1 MSTDV
6 AILIVT
12 YNSEHQIEA
21 CLQSVFDQ
29 QGGLNQEVIVLDNNS
44 ADQTVSVV
52 RAKFPHVKLV
62 LPGCNLGFAA
72 GVNRAAQQSNADY
85 FLLLNPDTVVL
96 DHAIATVVEFAR
108 NHPHYG
114 LYGGQTLRPDGSLE
128 PSSCWGMPSLWSLAM
143 FATGLN
149 MVARRNRILDP
160 ESLGK
165 WPRDTVREVGVITGC
180 FLLASRQVWTKL
192 GGMDERYFLYGEDT
206 DFSKRAH
213 RAGFHPVIVPTARIV
228 HEVGQSSA
236 TPTHKKLMLFRGK
249 ACFFRT
255 HYTGAKRQFAL
266 FFLLAGVALRV
277 MLSAVRFS
285 FGPGKRSSSDWLAV
299 WHQRHQWIQGFPASL
314 SAGATSK
321 PALGSSP
328 TLVSERSSLD

>member
-12 YNSEHQIEA
+12 YNSERQIEA

-29 QGGLNQEVIVLDNNS
+29 QGDLNQEVIVLDNNS
-44 ADQTVSVV
+44 ADQTVSVI
-52 RAKFPHVKLV
+52 RAKFPRVKLV

-85 FLLLNPDTVVL
+85 ILLLNPDTVVL

-108 NHPHYG
+108 AHPEYG
-114 LYGGQTLRPDGSLE
+114 LYGGRTLKPDGNLE

-149 MVARRNRILDP
+149 MIARGNRLLDP

-165 WPRDTVREVGVITGC
+165 WPRDTVREVGIITGC
-180 FLLASRQVWTKL
+180 FLLASRQVWAKL
-192 GGMDERYFLYGEDT
+192 AGMDERYFLYGEDT
-206 DFSKRAH
+206 DFSMRAH
-213 RAGFHPVIVPTARIV
+213 RAGFHPVIVPTARII

-236 TPTHKKLMLFRGK
+236 TPAHKRLMLFRGK
-249 ACFFRT
+249 ACFLRT
-255 HYTGAKRQFAL
+255 HYTGAKLQIAL
-266 FFLLAGVALRV
+266 LFLLVGVGLRALLSALR
-277 MLSAVRFS
+277 SSPGRRAAVTN
-285 FGPGKRSSSDWLAV
+285 V
-299 WHQRHQWIQGFPASL
+299 WSVIWQQRHQWFQGFPPRPSLELQSKSAPASPNPL
-314 SAGATSK
+314 F
-321 PALGSSP
+321 
-328 TLVSERSSLD
+328 SERPSLD